1 MSDAAAQVPMPLPSR
16 SGAAMADVMP
26 VMPIRPKAKRWSI
39 KTKFRL
45 ASLALALAPLILF
58 VAITRT
64 VMLDLREDV
73 EAALIQ
79 HAHKDIAL
87 LDRDQALIASAMLE
101 KVEAE
106 TQMAAFYA
114 EALLRDPDA
123 FGQGRSNSANEMAE
137 NFATASKYVLAPGVS
152 LASAQ
157 SDLDLT
163 SKLQGLFDLI
173 AKDDPNLAEVFIGTQ
188 SGVFRVH
195 PWKDT
200 GLYVPKLDFTVD
212 SALALPLDEGGK
224 IPAPLWQAFE
234 QNGLALSPHMMM
246 KTIDP
251 DNQWAVSDDEN
262 GKVISLQREKNG
274 LAVYSAYDPRI
285 RPWYRSAVG
294 RDGVAW
300 TIYRD
305 FGGGKYLFSLPK
317 ELKSQ
322 IGDQVSPGLAQEFA
336 RRKISLVE
344 DGKISMRDGDKWT
357 FQDRDGNNYEIRA
370 VDGELNVYDLDLLTC
385 SRAVLDSQGR
395 VAGVVGLD
403 VNMESIRSTIIH
415 TPNEIEGYAF
425 LLNDKGELIDQE
437 RPDMFIP
444 AAGGAI
450 RSKMTAGKVGDDYDA
465 SIATNVFY
473 APIRSIHSPDGK
485 SFWSLGISM
494 PEAEITRMADPIRNK
509 MVLILE
515 MIVSIGAVIVI
526 LVIGAARRMANGITK
541 PIEGLRAGVM
551 RIGSGDLDYRLD
563 VSTNDEIED
572 LANAFNKMVCDL
584 QAYVRDLKT
593 TTAEKERFASELQVA
608 HDIQMS
614 FLKKIFPAF
623 PHRSDFSLY
632 ATIKTAREVGGDL
645 YDFSL
650 LDDDRLVFYIGDVS
664 DKGVPAS
671 LIMAITMT
679 LMKRASAQPGMT
691 PARILKQVNVT
702 LAEDNANSM
711 FVTLFIGILNVKT
724 GELTFSNA
732 GHNPPLILGTDG
744 DCRFLTLPDGVVL
757 GVMPEAEYRDDTVQL
772 QSGAT
777 IVTYTDG
784 VTEAMNPQRELY
796 SEGRL
801 QETLTRLADRAVEG
815 TVDAIISSVKAH
827 AAGAPQSDDIA
838 VLALRRN

>member
-1 MSDAAAQVPMPLPSR
+1 MTDATQVAMPLTSK
-16 SGAAMADVMP
+16 SGPAMADVMP
-26 VMPIRPKAKRWSI
+26 AMPFRPKTGRWSI
-39 KTKFRL
+39 KTKFLL

-58 VAITRT
+58 VAITRS
-64 VMLDLREDV
+64 VMIDLREDV
-73 EAALIQ
+73 ETALIR
-79 HAHKDIAL
+79 HAHRDIGL
-87 LDRDQALIASAMLE
+87 LDRNQAAIASGLLE

-114 EALLRDPDA
+114 EALLRDPGA
-123 FGQGRSNSANEMAE
+123 YSQSRSYSANERAE
-137 NFATASKYVLAPGVS
+137 NIATASKYVLAPGVS

-173 AKDDPNLAEVFIGTQ
+173 AKDDPNLAEIFIGTQ

-212 SALALPLDEGGK
+212 PALALPLDEGGK
-224 IPAPLWQAFE
+224 IPAPLWEAFK

-251 DNQWAVSDDEN
+251 DNQWAVLDDEG
-262 GKVISLQREKNG
+262 GKVISLQREKTG

-285 RPWYRSAVG
+285 RPWYRSAIG
-294 RDGVAW
+294 RDGIAW

-317 ELKSQ
+317 ELESQ
-322 IGDQVSPGLAQEFA
+322 IGDQVSPSLAQQFA

-344 DGKISMRDGDKWT
+344 NGKISMRDGDKWA
-357 FQDRDGNNYEIRA
+357 FQDRHGNNYEIRA
-370 VDGELNVYDLDLLTC
+370 VDGQLNVYDLDLLTC
-385 SRAVLDSQGR
+385 SKAVLDSQGR

-403 VNMESIRSTIIH
+403 VSMDTIRSTIIH
-415 TPNEIEGYAF
+415 TPDEIEGYAF
-425 LLNDKGELIDQE
+425 LLNDKGALIHQE

-465 SIATNVFY
+465 AAATDVFY

-494 PEAEITRMADPIRNK
+494 PEAEITRIADPIRNK
-509 MVLILE
+509 MILILE
-515 MIVSIGAVIVI
+515 IIVSIGAAIVIV
-526 LVIGAARRMANGITK
+526 VIAAARRMSNGITG

-551 RIGSGDLDYRLD
+551 RIGGGDLGYRLD
-563 VSTNDEIED
+563 VRTNDEIEE

-584 QAYVRDLKT
+584 QTYVRDLKT

-650 LDDDRLVFYIGDVS
+650 LDDDRIVFYIGDVS

-679 LMKRASAQPGMT
+679 LMKRASAQPGIT
-691 PARILKQVNVT
+691 PAGILKQVNVT

-724 GELTFSNA
+724 GELAFSNA
-732 GHNPPLILGTDG
+732 GHNPPLILGADG
-744 DCRFLTLPDGVVL
+744 ECTFLTLPDGLVL
-757 GVMPEAEYRDDTVQL
+757 GVMPEAEYRDDAVRL
-772 QSGAT
+772 EPGAM

-784 VTEAMNPQRELY
+784 VTEAMNPERELY
-796 SEGRL
+796 SESRL
-801 QETLTRLADRAVEG
+801 QERAKRLAGCAVED
-815 TVDAIISSVKAH
+815 TVGAIISAVKAH
-827 AAGAPQSDDIA
+827 ADGAPQSDDIA